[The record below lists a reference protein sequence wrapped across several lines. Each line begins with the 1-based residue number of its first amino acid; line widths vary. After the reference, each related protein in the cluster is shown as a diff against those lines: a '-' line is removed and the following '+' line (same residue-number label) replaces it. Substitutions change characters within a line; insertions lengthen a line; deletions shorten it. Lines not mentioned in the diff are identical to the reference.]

1 MTVVTHNSRDR
12 SVGAMCRLCCRV
24 MRFFSSVIRHSTVA
38 LALLVGMLAA
48 SHDAFPYGS
57 AVTHQEV
64 TEAILGG
71 YGGEDFSRFCE
82 ATSGAI
88 DAMASD
94 FEECF
99 PEMTKKFNPWTHRL
113 LGHAWS
119 LDEDVPQW
127 VVDKLAKEYGVSPE
141 KVIAYCKQYQENIIK
156 KAIELT
162 GLPREQAT
170 AFASLVI
177 DLHHLQDLE
186 PGNKAVKYVARI
198 EKVLGDINR
207 HIDALLAD
215 NPKLAAVIKNRL
227 AAVYKA
233 CLEEGLSEMEIAKRL
248 IDALM
253 DCHLGTA
260 INSCQKKFMKLLYDI
275 DRVVN
280 ANAKA
285 AAARAKAAAAKS
297 KAAVAKSK
305 KAATV
310 KGFRNAL
317 AKSARYKTAVTKASD
332 DVTAKTV
339 ENTAKKAGFKNTRI
353 VRGLLQKVAGK
364 EGGESFVLSVPVAG
378 TAAIEGVTAGVLTF
392 VISEGI
398 TAVGLAKGE
407 MTEDAFWVETWK
419 NVGAAVVD
427 GVAVGVVVCLGF
439 GPAGVVAIAVGVGA
453 YIIYEVV
460 FNVLYDINKFKGI
473 TLDDYLGIMPTEI
486 QRRPSAFDYEGA
498 CKILNYE
505 GSAPGLGY
513 EGKGPGLDYKGDG
526 HGLGEIPNIRKDGFG
541 L

>member
-1 MTVVTHNSRDR
+1 MTCPKNRFKKLTIKVDR
-12 SVGAMCRLCCRV
+12 LDRV
-24 MRFFSSVIRHSTVA
+24 VIRFVLSSLRRFAVS
-38 LALLVGMLAA
+38 LGIVLGVLMA
-48 SHDAFPYGS
+48 SHTAFSYGS
-57 AVTHQEV
+57 AETHREV

-71 YGGEDFSRFCE
+71 YGGDDFQKFCD

-88 DAMASD
+88 DSMAGD
-94 FEECF
+94 FESNF

-113 LGHAWS
+113 LGHGWS
-119 LDEDVPQW
+119 LDEDVPKW
-127 VVDKLAKEYGVSPE
+127 VLDQLEKEYGVSPE
-141 KVIAYCKQYQENIIK
+141 KVIAYCRQYQENIIK

-162 GLPREQAT
+162 ELPREQAT

-186 PGNKAVKYVARI
+186 PGNSAVKYVARI
-198 EKVLGDINR
+198 EKVMADINR
-207 HIDALLAD
+207 HIDALLTD
-215 NPKLAAVIKNRL
+215 NPKLAAVIKKKL
-227 AAVYKA
+227 DAVFKA
-233 CLEEGLSEMEIAKRL
+233 CIKDGLSEMEIAKRM

-253 DCHLGTA
+253 DCRLGTA
-260 INSCQKKFMKLLYDI
+260 INSCQKKFMKLVYDI

-285 AAARAKAAAAKS
+285 AAARARAAAAKAATA
-297 KAAVAKSK
+297 KANKS
-305 KAATV
+305 ATV
-310 KGFRNAL
+310 KGFRRVL
-317 AKSARYKTAVTKASD
+317 STSAKCKTVATSTCE

-339 ENTAKKAGFKNTRI
+339 ENTAKKAGYKNMKM
-353 VRGLLQKVAGK
+353 VRGLLQKVVTK
-364 EGGESFVLSVPVAG
+364 EGGERFVLSVPVAG

-419 NVGAAVVD
+419 NAGAAVLE

-439 GPAGVVAIAVGVGA
+439 GPAGVVAIAVGVGV
-453 YIIYEVV
+453 YIIYEIA
-460 FNVLYDINKFKGI
+460 FNILYDINKFKGI

-505 GSAPGLGY
+505 GATPGLGY
-513 EGKGPGLDYKGDG
+513 EGRAPGLDYKGDG
-526 HGLGEIPNIRKDGFG
+526 PGLGEVPNIRKDGFG